1 MDVYLITVPHEPFL
15 GPSNIEPS
23 RAEGSLNGRL
33 PNYCIP
39 RTFFKVPVMA
49 TP

>member
-1 MDVYLITVPHEPFL
+1 MDVYLITVSHEPCL

-23 RAEGSLNGRL
+23 RAEGSLNERL

-39 RTFFKVPVMA
+39 RTLFRSQ
-49 TP
+49 